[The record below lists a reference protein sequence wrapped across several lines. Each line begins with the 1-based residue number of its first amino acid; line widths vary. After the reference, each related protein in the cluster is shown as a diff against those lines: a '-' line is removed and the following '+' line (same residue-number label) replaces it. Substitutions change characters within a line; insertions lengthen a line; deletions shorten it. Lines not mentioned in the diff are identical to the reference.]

1 MTRQTIDVGIDLG
14 TTNSCAA
21 VMGPNEPQIVRS
33 NVNEEFTPSAVAV
46 RKAGELYVGRRAKER
61 LESDPDNAQAEFKR
75 YMGFEGW
82 SRTFTSSG
90 RTLTAPQLSAEVLK
104 VLRQGVEG
112 HLNEP
117 VGAAVI
123 TVPAAFEASQRTDT
137 ITAARMAGF
146 DTAELLQEPI
156 AAAFAYSS
164 HYATEQGFWLVY
176 DLGGGTFD
184 AALVR
189 LDDGQS
195 TIVNHAGD
203 NHLGGTRI
211 DWDIVDEVLMPAAER
226 EFGLSGFRRD
236 EFMNPRWRGN
246 VQKLKTAA
254 ERLKIDLSVQNT
266 AVSDVVLTDLDGTP
280 LEFEATLT
288 AGQLHGI
295 AMRYYRRTIE
305 LCRKTLAEAGVR
317 PDDVDK
323 VLLVG
328 GSTLAPAVR
337 DLIIDPDAGLGIEI
351 DGSLDPITVV
361 ARGAALYAA
370 SRPRPRSTREPTAD
384 EVVVD
389 LRYELRSDDL
399 RPPIGGQVRAATA
412 RDWTGYQIRFTDPSE
427 NRPWTGPMVPLR
439 ADGNFVTELFAQPD
453 TTSEFRIELVDSRG
467 TAVPVRPATAAYR
480 HTSGPVLDNT
490 ETLRRSIGL
499 AMADGKVM
507 WSARKGA
514 RLDPDPKIKITQT
527 FEVVTTEHVTRSGG
541 SGSIRIPL
549 VQGERERADRNAQI
563 GMIVIWPKDVTR
575 DVPAGT
581 TVEVTVEVSSEA
593 VTATA
598 YVPLLDRFWD
608 TSVPRPSVPALTD
621 LRERQLDA
629 ESRFLELRQ
638 RATNAVSSDAR
649 EKLRGLDASGAADE
663 LTRLSTTGADE
674 AADRQ
679 ALDDRLNEYEARLDD
694 VEDALLLPE
703 VQAEVEDAQSR
714 AAAAVREH
722 NDQAGRQRL
731 EAIDAEIER
740 AGATND
746 VPALR
751 RQIEEL
757 HQLEY
762 EVLNRSGQFHP
773 QLFRELARMVPI
785 MTDQREARALVSI
798 GQNALNRGDD
808 ERLAAVNVSLL
819 QLIPQ
824 HARPSLPMP
833 GSTGHGATVRAR

>member
-14 TTNSCAA
+14 TTNSCIA
-21 VMGPNEPQIVRS
+21 VMGPNDPQIVR
-33 NVNEEFTPSAVAV
+33 NNLNEEFTPSAVAV
-46 RKAGELYVGRRAKER
+46 RKAGEVYVGRRAKDR

-82 SRTFTSSG
+82 SKTFTASG
-90 RTLTAPQLSAEVLK
+90 RTMTAPQLSAEVLK
-104 VLRQGVEG
+104 ALRQAAEG

-117 VGAAVI
+117 VDAAVI
-123 TVPAAFEASQRTDT
+123 TIPAAFEASQRTDT
-137 ITAARMAGF
+137 TTAARMAGF

-164 HYATEQGFWLVY
+164 HYATERAFWLVY

-189 LDDGQS
+189 LEDGQS

-211 DWDIVDEVLMPAAER
+211 DWDIVDEVLMPAVER

-236 EFMNPRWRGN
+236 ESMNPRWRGN
-246 VQKLKTAA
+246 VQKLKAAA
-254 ERLKIDLSVQNT
+254 EQLKIDLSVQAEAFN
-266 AVSDVVLTDLDGTP
+266 DVVLADLDGTT
-280 LEFEATLT
+280 LEFEASLT

-337 DLIIDPDAGLGIEI
+337 DLIADPEAGLGIEI

-370 SRPRPRSTREPTAD
+370 SRPKQASSREPTAD

-399 RPPIGGQVRAATA
+399 QPPIGGQVRAATA
-412 RDWTGYQIRFTDPSE
+412 RDWTGHQIRFSDTSAM
-427 NRPWTGPMVPLR
+427 RPWTGAMVPLEPE
-439 ADGNFVTELFAQPD
+439 GGFFTELFAQAD
-453 TTSEFRIELVDSRG
+453 TTTEFRIELFDPRG
-467 TAVPVRPATAAYR
+467 TAVPVRPATATYR
-480 HTSGPVLDNT
+480 HTSGPVLTNS

-499 AMADGKVM
+499 AMADGSVM

-514 RLDPDPKIKITQT
+514 TLDPKISKTHA
-527 FEVVTTEHVTRSGG
+527 VCTTEHVTRSG
-541 SGSIRIPL
+541 SGVIRIP
-549 VQGERERADRNAQI
+549 VVEGERARADRNAEI
-563 GMIVIWPKDVTR
+563 GTIVIEPTDVTR
-575 DVPAGT
+575 DVPVGT
-581 TVEVTVEVSSEA
+581 QVEVRVEVTLETVSAS
-593 VTATA
+593 A

-608 TSVPRPSVPALTD
+608 VSVPKPAVPALTD
-621 LRERQLDA
+621 LRTRQESA
-629 ESRFLELRQ
+629 EGRRRDLHQ
-638 RATNAVSSDAR
+638 RATNAVSPDAR
-649 EKLRGLDASGAADE
+649 EMLRGVESSGAADE
-663 LTRLSTTGADE
+663 LTRLSRTGATE
-674 AADRQ
+674 AFDRQ
-679 ALDDRLNEYEARLDD
+679 ALDDRLHEYEARLDD
-694 VEDALLLPE
+694 IEDTLVLPE
-703 VQAEVEDAQSR
+703 VLADVDR
-714 AAAAVREH
+714 ARSGVAAAVRQH
-722 NDQAGRQRL
+722 DDQAGRRKL

-740 AGATND
+740 AGAAND
-746 VPALR
+746 IPALR

-773 QLFRELARMVPI
+773 ELFRELTVVVPI
-785 MTDQREARALVSI
+785 MTDQRQARTLVSI
-798 GQNALNRGDD
+798 GHDALSRGDN
-808 ERLAAVNVSLL
+808 ERLAAVNASLL
-819 QLIPQ
+819 QLVPE
-824 HARPSLPMP
+824 HARPSMP
-833 GSTGHGATVRAR
+833 EPGNAGHGATVRGG